1 MAMSSFYVADF
12 ELVRERLCTDECV
25 FMCVQVSTVLKGVV
39 RAERLDAPADFIQP
53 ILNRVKP
60 IYVQRQYGIGE
71 WSDSMDFL
79 CKVALKS
86 GRVLKGGE
94 PDVNTIAINVINDW
108 QRGKLPYFVAPPR
121 SEDDEDNEGEG
132 GDEPMGEAAG
142 DEGGENNEMIED
154 EGDDDEDE
162 DAEEIYDSEDGLDDD
177 EEGDFEE
184 TNDDDEDEEE
194 EEEEEDEE
202 EEEPEVA
209 VKSSSS
215 SSSAPSKKRNFKELV
230 SKSSK
235 GKNAG
240 AKSQSKKQVKFS
252 DQNQDDWEDL

>member
-12 ELVRERLCTDECV
+12 EFVRERQCTDECV

-142 DEGGENNEMIED
+142 EGGENNEMIED

-194 EEEEEDEE
+194 EEEEDEE

-215 SSSAPSKKRNFKELV
+215 SSSAPSKKRNLKELV
-230 SKSSK
+230 
-235 GKNAG
+235 
-240 AKSQSKKQVKFS
+240 
-252 DQNQDDWEDL
+252 

>member
-142 DEGGENNEMIED
+142 EGGENNEMIED

>member
-12 ELVRERLCTDECV
+12 EFVRERQCTDECV

-142 DEGGENNEMIED
+142 EGGENNEMIED

-184 TNDDDEDEEE
+184 TNDDDEDEE

>member
-142 DEGGENNEMIED
+142 EGGENNEMIED

-184 TNDDDEDEEE
+184 TNDDDEDEE

>member
-12 ELVRERLCTDECV
+12 EFVRERQCTDECV

-142 DEGGENNEMIED
+142 EGGENNEMIED